1 MYWMVNLVN
10 CWRRI
15 RSIIEPLISATAQ
28 GNQIRYQLKIILDNA

>member
-10 CWRRI
+10 CRQRF
-15 RSIIEPLISATAQ
+15 RSIIEPLINATAH

>member
-10 CWRRI
+10 CRQRF
-15 RSIIEPLISATAQ
+15 RSIIEPLINDTAH